1 MPTAVTPLDRPTI
14 QTLASLDR
22 GLGPAEVRSA
32 SKALERSVEGLELG
46 MASVLRDSYAPTATG
61 TFVEYESLGIRSKD
75 AAVAGVRAAR

>member
-1 MPTAVTPLDRPTI
+1 MPTAVTPLDPPTI

-46 MASVLRDSYAPTATG
+46 MASVLRDSYARIATG
-61 TFVEYESLGIRSKD
+61 TFVKYESLCIRSKEV
-75 AAVAGVRAAR
+75 VAGVRAAR